1 MTFLLNS
8 ILALKQGED
17 FFTEEM
23 IFHRKNHF
31 FTEEMNFSQRKRFF
45 TEEIIFHRGN
55 EAQTGEEESME
66 EENQLLHRK
75 TVNLTKMMIINMMI
89 RTMLKYT

>member
-1 MTFLLNS
+1 
-8 ILALKQGED
+8 
-17 FFTEEM
+17 M
-23 IFHRKNHF
+23 IFHRRNH
-31 FTEEMNFSQRKRFF
+31 FF

-75 TVNLTKMMIINMMI
+75 TVNLTKMMIINIMMI
-89 RTMLKYT
+89 RTMVKYT